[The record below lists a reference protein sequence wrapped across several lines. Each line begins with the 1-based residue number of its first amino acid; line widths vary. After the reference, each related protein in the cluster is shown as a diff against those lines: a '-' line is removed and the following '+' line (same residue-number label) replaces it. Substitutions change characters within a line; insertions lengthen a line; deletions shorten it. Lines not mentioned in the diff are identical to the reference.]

1 MPSMAPAAT
10 PKPVVAK
17 LNAEVTKIMAMP
29 DVKERLS
36 NLGVE
41 PRSSTPE
48 EAAAYIKQDVG
59 KWAKVIKD
67 SGVQM
72 K

>member
-1 MPSMAPAAT
+1 MGMA
-10 PKPVVAK
+10 
-17 LNAEVTKIMAMP
+17 

-36 NLGVE
+36 SLGLE

-48 EAAAYIKQDVG
+48 EAAAFIKKDVG
-59 KWAKVIKD
+59 TWAKVIKD

>member
-1 MPSMAPAAT
+1 MEMG
-10 PKPVVAK
+10 
-17 LNAEVTKIMAMP
+17 
-29 DVKERLS
+29 DVKERLI
-36 NLGVE
+36 LQGVE

-48 EAAAYIKQDVG
+48 ELAVYIKQDVAT
-59 KWAKVIKD
+59 WAKVIKD